1 MTPAPRSKGGGGA
14 APRGQKRPAPPTDEG
29 TRAPAGS
36 AGSDE
41 SPGLPGFRTWRGV
54 YLLVFVV
61 FVLVVVALTIFANA
75 FA

>member
-1 MTPAPRSKGGGGA
+1 MTPAPRSKGGGGGV
-14 APRGQKRPAPPTDEG
+14 PRGPKRTVPPTGEG
-29 TRAPAGS
+29 TREPAGS

-41 SPGLPGFRTWRGV
+41 SPGLPGCRTWRGV

-61 FVLVVVALTIFANA
+61 FVLVVVALTIFSSA